1 MTTRAKE
8 SPFGIRTITITAL
21 LAAVAS
27 ILMFLNFALPI
38 FPSFIKMDISDVP
51 ALIATFAIG
60 PHAGVLVELIK
71 NTINLTHTA
80 TGGVGE
86 LANFSIGCAFVV
98 PAGLIYRRNKTRRG
112 AVTGLAVGLFCMT
125 FTASVANYYVLIPLY
140 SYFIPMETIIG
151 MYRAVNPYANTLFKA
166 ILMSV
171 VPFNLL
177 KGTLVAVLTLSLYKR
192 LSHFIKD

>member
-21 LAAVAS
+21 LAAIAS

-38 FPSFIKMDISDVP
+38 FPSFVKMDISDVP

-71 NTINLTHTA
+71 NTINLTHTT

-112 AVTGLAVGLFCMT
+112 AVTGLVAGLVSMT

-151 MYRAVNPYANTLFKA
+151 MYRAINPYANTLFKA

-177 KGTLVAVLTLSLYKR
+177 KGTLVAILTLSLYKR
-192 LSHFIKD
+192 LSRFIKD

>member
-8 SPFGIRTITITAL
+8 STFGVRTITITAL

-27 ILMFLNFALPI
+27 ILMFLNFALPL
-38 FPSFIKMDISDVP
+38 FPAFIKMDFSDVP

-71 NTINLTHTA
+71 NTVNLTHTA

-86 LANFSIGCAFVV
+86 LANFSIGVAFVV
-98 PAGLIYRRNKTRRG
+98 PAGLIYRRNKTLRS
-112 AVTGLAVGLFCMT
+112 AVAGLVVGQLSMT
-125 FTASVANYYVLIPLY
+125 FAASVANYYVLIPLY
-140 SYFIPMETIIG
+140 SYFVPMEAILA
-151 MYRAVNPYANTLFKA
+151 MYRTINPYADTLFKA

-177 KGTLVAVLTLSLYKR
+177 KGTLVTILTLCLYKR

>member
-1 MTTRAKE
+1 MTTRIKE
-8 SPFGIRTITITAL
+8 SSFGIRTITVTAL

-27 ILMFLNFALPI
+27 VLMFINFALPL
-38 FPSFIKMDISDVP
+38 FPPFIKMDISDVP
-51 ALIATFAIG
+51 ALIASFAIG

-71 NTINLTHTA
+71 NTINLTHSS

-98 PAGLIYRRNKTRRG
+98 PAGQLYRRNKTMRG
-112 AVTGLAVGLFCMT
+112 AMIGLSAGLFCMT
-125 FTASVANYYVLIPLY
+125 FVASVANYYVLIPLY
-140 SYFIPMETIIG
+140 SHFVPLEAILG
-151 MYRAVNPYANTLFKA
+151 MYRAINPYANTLLRA

-177 KGTLVAVLTLSLYKR
+177 KGALASVLTLCVYKR
-192 LSHFIKD
+192 LSQFIKN

>member
-8 SPFGIRTITITAL
+8 SPLGIRTITITAL

-86 LANFSIGCAFVV
+86 LANFSIGVAFVV
-98 PAGLIYRRNKTRRG
+98 PAGLIYKRNKTLRG
-112 AVTGLAVGLFCMT
+112 AVIGLVAGLFSMT
-125 FTASVANYYVLIPLY
+125 FTAAVANYYVLIPLY
-140 SYFIPMETIIG
+140 SYFMPMETIIG
-151 MYRAVNPYANTLFKA
+151 MYRAINPYADTLFKV

-177 KGTLVAVLTLSLYKR
+177 KGTLVTVLTLGLYKR